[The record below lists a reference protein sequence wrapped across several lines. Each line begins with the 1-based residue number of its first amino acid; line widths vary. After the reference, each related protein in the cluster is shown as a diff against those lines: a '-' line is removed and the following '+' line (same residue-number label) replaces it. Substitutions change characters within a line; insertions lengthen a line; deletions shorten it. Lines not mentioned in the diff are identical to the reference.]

1 MTCKNATRHH
11 VVWASGLRKAPSDLP
26 EDKFLSNVSFMPDS
40 SAGEPHRGQPRTPF
54 ASWLDSIVP
63 AVIPSDA
70 EFARRVGV
78 DQSYVTRWRRGR
90 RPQVPA
96 LVKIAKATGTSVETL
111 LMIAGYVDESE
122 SEQ

>member
-1 MTCKNATRHH
+1 MLK
-11 VVWASGLRKAPSDLP
+11 
-26 EDKFLSNVSFMPDS
+26 DKFFSNVSLMPDS
-40 SAGEPHRGQPRTPF
+40 STGKPDSGQAKTRQTPF
-54 ASWLDSIVP
+54 ATWLDSIVP

-96 LVKIAKATGTSVETL
+96 LVKIAKATGTSIETL
-111 LMIAGYVDESE
+111 LMIAGYVDESAG
-122 SEQ
+122 EQQ

>member
-1 MTCKNATRHH
+1 VLGFLIALRTDINLPKDKFWPNVSIMQDGPSEMPARRP
-11 VVWASGLRKAPSDLP
+11 RKAAQLP
-26 EDKFLSNVSFMPDS
+26 AEKT
-40 SAGEPHRGQPRTPF
+40 RF

-96 LVKIAKATGTSVETL
+96 LVRIAKVTNTSVETL
-111 LMIAGYVDESE
+111 LMIAGYVDEWE
-122 SEQ
+122 GEQ

>member
-1 MTCKNATRHH
+1 
-11 VVWASGLRKAPSDLP
+11 
-26 EDKFLSNVSFMPDS
+26 MPDS
-40 SAGEPHRGQPRTPF
+40 SADKPDSEQTKTRQTTPF

-96 LVKIAKATGTSVETL
+96 LVKIAKVTGTNIETL

-122 SEQ
+122 SGQ

>member
-1 MTCKNATRHH
+1 
-11 VVWASGLRKAPSDLP
+11 
-26 EDKFLSNVSFMPDS
+26 
-40 SAGEPHRGQPRTPF
+40 
-54 ASWLDSIVP
+54 VP

-96 LVKIAKATGTSVETL
+96 LVRIAKVTDTSVETL

-122 SEQ
+122 GEQ

>member
-1 MTCKNATRHH
+1 M
-11 VVWASGLRKAPSDLP
+11 P
-26 EDKFLSNVSFMPDS
+26 EDKFSSNVSLVPDS
-40 SAGEPHRGQPRTPF
+40 SADKPTPF

-96 LVKIAKATGTSVETL
+96 LVKIAKVTGTSVETL

-122 SEQ
+122 SGQ

>member
-1 MTCKNATRHH
+1 
-11 VVWASGLRKAPSDLP
+11 
-26 EDKFLSNVSFMPDS
+26 MPDS
-40 SAGEPHRGQPRTPF
+40 PAETPARRSRKSRQSTAERTPF
-54 ASWLDSIVP
+54 ASFLDSIVP

-96 LVKIAKATGTSVETL
+96 LLKIAKVTNTPVENL
-111 LMIAGYVDESE
+111 LTIAGYVDESE
-122 SEQ
+122 AEQ

>member
-1 MTCKNATRHH
+1 
-11 VVWASGLRKAPSDLP
+11 
-26 EDKFLSNVSFMPDS
+26 MPDS
-40 SAGEPHRGQPRTPF
+40 SAGKPDSGQTKIPQTPF

-70 EFARRVGV
+70 EFARRVSV

-96 LVKIAKATGTSVETL
+96 LVKIAKVTGTSIETL

-122 SEQ
+122 NEQ